1 MALSDLT
8 SSQLQQVIELIKEK
22 ERLQE
27 IHCAGTEALARGSL
41 QQEFVPV
48 AAEGVTNAMSSRY

>member
-1 MALSDLT
+1 MTGNGFWGSRAP
-8 SSQLQQVIELIKEK
+8 
-22 ERLQE
+22 LQE
-27 IHCAGTEALARGSL
+27 IHCAGTEALGRGSL